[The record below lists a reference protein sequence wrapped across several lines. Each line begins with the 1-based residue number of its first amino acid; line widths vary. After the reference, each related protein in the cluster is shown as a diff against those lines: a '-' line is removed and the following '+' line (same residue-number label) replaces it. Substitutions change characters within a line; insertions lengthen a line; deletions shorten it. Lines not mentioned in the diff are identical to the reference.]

1 MSFNTLYTYTYCLL
15 QHIVGS
21 RPTSA
26 ARPISISTAA
36 SSSSSSPNDSS
47 STATAAINAAKTQAA
62 SMILMQPLD
71 ADSIASYLLE
81 SIQLRAMPLA
91 RTIADELQCI
101 ISNATET
108 LLSSG
113 SVSSHKQQ
121 QLMSSSS
128 LPLLQHHSHSSHRD
142 MKKASNVI
150 DMSDDDSSS
159 SVTTEIIMLREI
171 IARAFLYYS
180 QLRSI
185 CSSISSLL
193 SFYNGINSTIN
204 QQLSIALGS
213 KVPVIPEFN
222 YKFINKMITNDADE
236 VGDND

>member
-1 MSFNTLYTYTYCLL
+1 
-15 QHIVGS
+15 
-21 RPTSA
+21 
-26 ARPISISTAA
+26 
-36 SSSSSSPNDSS
+36 
-47 STATAAINAAKTQAA
+47 
-62 SMILMQPLD
+62 MILMQPLD
-71 ADSIASYLLE
+71 ADSLASYLLE

-128 LPLLQHHSHSSHRD
+128 HSLVQHHSHSSHRD
-142 MKKASNVI
+142 MKNASNVI

-159 SVTTEIIMLREI
+159 RSVTIEIIILREI

-193 SFYNGINSTIN
+193 SFYNGNGINSTIN

-213 KVPVIPEFN
+213 KVPSMNPTIVKLVIPEFN
-222 YKFINKMITNDADE
+222 YKFINKMIANDADE

>member
-1 MSFNTLYTYTYCLL
+1 MT
-15 QHIVGS
+15 VGS
-21 RPTSA
+21 RPTST
-26 ARPISISTAA
+26 ARPISISTAVP
-36 SSSSSSPNDSS
+36 SSSSSPTDSS
-47 STATAAINAAKTQAA
+47 SAAAAAINAAKTQAT

-71 ADSIASYLLE
+71 ADSLASYLLE

-113 SVSSHKQQ
+113 SISSQKQQ

-128 LPLLQHHSHSSHRD
+128 HSLVQHHSHSSHRD

-159 SVTTEIIMLREI
+159 SVTTEIIILREI

-193 SFYNGINSTIN
+193 SFYNGNGINSTIN

-213 KVPVIPEFN
+213 KVPSMNPAIVKLVIPEFN
-222 YKFINKMITNDADE
+222 YKFINKMITNDADA
-236 VGDND
+236 VGDNN

>member
-1 MSFNTLYTYTYCLL
+1 MT
-15 QHIVGS
+15 VGS
-21 RPTSA
+21 RPTST
-26 ARPISISTAA
+26 ARPISISTAVP
-36 SSSSSSPNDSS
+36 SSSSSPNDSS
-47 STATAAINAAKTQAA
+47 STTAAAINAAKTQAT

-71 ADSIASYLLE
+71 ADSLASYLLE

-128 LPLLQHHSHSSHRD
+128 HSLVQHHSHSSHRD
-142 MKKASNVI
+142 MKNASNVI

-159 SVTTEIIMLREI
+159 RSVTIEIIILREI

-193 SFYNGINSTIN
+193 SFYNGNGINSTIN

-213 KVPVIPEFN
+213 KVPSMNPTIVKLVIPEFN
-222 YKFINKMITNDADE
+222 YKFINKMIANDADE